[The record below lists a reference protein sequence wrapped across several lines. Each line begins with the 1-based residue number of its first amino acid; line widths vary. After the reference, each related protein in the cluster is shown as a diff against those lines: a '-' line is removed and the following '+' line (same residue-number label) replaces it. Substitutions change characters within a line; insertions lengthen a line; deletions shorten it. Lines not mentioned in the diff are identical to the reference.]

1 MYLVLEYMKRGD
13 LIKFLK
19 NRDNIDDKDAKD
31 VPKRRNS
38 EKLVTL
44 SDVELKVIFTQVVA
58 GVKYLHFQNIIHGDI
73 KPQVKFDLYLSN
85 NNFNANANNINTN
98 KLYRIF

>member
-19 NRDNIDDKDAKD
+19 NRDNIDEKDSKD
-31 VPKRRNS
+31 IPKRRNS

-73 KPQVKFDLYLSN
+73 KPQVIYYFIKY
-85 NNFNANANNINTN
+85 
-98 KLYRIF
+98 

>member
-19 NRDNIDDKDAKD
+19 NRDSTDDKDNNKD
-31 VPKRRNS
+31 GPKRRNS

-44 SDVELKVIFTQVVA
+44 SDPELKVIFTQVVA

-73 KPQVKFDLYLSN
+73 KPQV
-85 NNFNANANNINTN
+85 
-98 KLYRIF
+98 